1 MSNAEPRLI
10 AFPGEEQFCEC
21 SVCVQLSRAKPLQN
35 TGQLA
40 VADAIPLLQT
50 FHGTDLTQTTYQIEK
65 TLRGVSVDGQ
75 VYEGRAKLLMPTPRS
90 KPELQGIQY
99 RSLQA
104 GQKSGPENKQ
114 GSGCQHL

>member
-1 MSNAEPRLI
+1 MLGMCT
-10 AFPGEEQFCEC
+10 AFPSQAA
-21 SVCVQLSRAKPLQN
+21 AKYWS
-35 TGQLA
+35 A
-40 VADAIPLLQT
+40 RRCRCYSLLQT